1 MTALG
6 ADQIFLQNQN
16 GQNKEEQEKLP
27 FELGQ
32 EVKVK
37 RSSGEVEKDWLV
49 AGYDIAGKG
58 WVRVEKGSLSKDIP
72 QEKLVSW
79 QEFFI
84 PGEQVKVKRSSGEV
98 ENDWV
103 VKAYDEEAQQVVVE
117 KKILGG
123 RLKKTVSSEA
133 LRSWQ
138 KSGKGTQEENIS
150 PEEQI
155 KQIQEITDKI
165 AKLKK
170 RREAMIIWEED
181 FTVDDRLEIAEIDD
195 QISGLEGDLKK
206 ILEMQ

>member
-103 VKAYDEEAQQVVVE
+103 VKAYDEEAQQVVV
-117 KKILGG
+117 
-123 RLKKTVSSEA
+123 RLSSSD
-133 LRSWQ
+133 RPTSSSPT
-138 KSGKGTQEENIS
+138 SGCPAS
-150 PEEQI
+150 PAW
-155 KQIQEITDKI
+155 TSSP
-165 AKLKK
+165 
-170 RREAMIIWEED
+170 RRAS
-181 FTVDDRLEIAEIDD
+181 RLPRCR
-195 QISGLEGDLKK
+195 
-206 ILEMQ
+206 